1 MLNVAQ
7 NYCANSEKIFRG
19 SEGWFCFGDGGV
31 RWVIWSIYWVIL
43 INEFTDKIALIG
55 PSPMTPTEVRAKIRA
70 LVLHVLLHA
79 QCCMYFSTILW
90 IRKNVK
96 LEKKSMLNI
105 SFPLVDLQNG
115 IQHWPIVTFIF
126 LTFKVFRMRH
136 LEMFPPLGSSVLEP
150 YLREIII
157 LRHIT

>member
-1 MLNVAQ
+1 MILFWRWWGAV
-7 NYCANSEKIFRG
+7 
-19 SEGWFCFGDGGV
+19 GDLKH
-31 RWVIWSIYWVIL
+31 IYWVIL
-43 INEFTDKIALIG
+43 IYEFTDKIALIG

-90 IRKNVK
+90 IRKNLK

-105 SFPLVDLQNG
+105 GFPLVDLQNG

-126 LTFKVFRMRH
+126 LTLKVFRMRH